1 MATTSSNSTNNNNTV
16 SRRERE
22 KLAHR
27 QDIIDAA
34 TRVFAEKGFFCAT
47 LDEVAQEAEF
57 SKGALYLHFSSKDD
71 LLYNVI
77 SSKTS
82 YLSQV
87 LNDILNMKS
96 EFQEE
101 LRALLKKLAEM
112 AFAEKDFFSL
122 FITQHAE
129 FYKSLSPDKAKEI
142 CAVHSKFDKTLVC
155 RIEKAIE
162 DGELR
167 DITPRAIHGLIRGA
181 SEYMM
186 FTRWNYDTF
195 DELLSAVDIF
205 IDVLFNGIA
214 RKKEV
219 GSEQ

>member
-1 MATTSSNSTNNNNTV
+1 MAAKNPNSHTNDTTL

-27 QDIIDAA
+27 QDILDAA
-34 TRVFAEKGFFCAT
+34 TRVFAEKGFFGAT

-57 SKGALYLHFSSKDD
+57 SKGTIYLYFSSKDD

-82 YLSQV
+82 HLTQIFHDT
-87 LNDILNMKS
+87 LDMKS
-96 EFQEE
+96 SFKEE

-112 AFAEKDFFSL
+112 AFTEKDFFSI

-129 FYKSLSPDKAKEI
+129 FFKSLSSENAEYI
-142 CAVHSKFDKTLVC
+142 CAVHSNFGKVMVN

-162 DGELR
+162 EGELR
-167 DITPRAIHGLIRGA
+167 DITPYAIDGIIHGA
-181 SEYMM
+181 SENMM
-186 FTRWNYDTF
+186 FTRWDFDTL
-195 DELLSAVDIF
+195 DELHSAVDVY
-205 IDVLFNGIA
+205 IDILFHGIA

>member
-1 MATTSSNSTNNNNTV
+1 MTTTNPNSPANDTTI

-27 QDIIDAA
+27 QDILDAA
-34 TRVFAEKGFFCAT
+34 TRVFAEKGFFSAT

-57 SKGALYLHFSSKDD
+57 SKGTLYLYFSSKDD

-82 YLSQV
+82 HLTKIFH
-87 LNDILNMKS
+87 DILVMKS
-96 EFQEE
+96 SFKEE
-101 LRALLKKLAEM
+101 LRKLLKKLAEM
-112 AFAEKDFFSL
+112 AFAEKDFFSI
-122 FITQHAE
+122 FISHHAE
-129 FYKSLSPDKAKEI
+129 FFKPLSPDKAKEI
-142 CAVHSKFDKTLVC
+142 CAVHADFDKVMVS

-162 DGELR
+162 DGEMR
-167 DITPRAIHGLIRGA
+167 DITPYATNGIIRAA
-181 SEYMM
+181 SQNMM
-186 FTRWNYDTF
+186 FTRWDCDTL
-195 DELLSAVDIF
+195 DELHSAVDVF
-205 IDVLFNGIA
+205 IDILFNGIA